1 MINLIYIL
9 IFFILI
15 FVIVVAFRAVTS
27 GLKQKK
33 NLKDNEFKKEP
44 NKDILENIERL
55 KKLRDDGTLNE
66 EEFIKEK
73 KKILEEN

>member
-1 MINLIYIL
+1 MINIIYIL
-9 IFFILI
+9 IFLILV

-33 NLKDNEFKKEP
+33 NLNEDVNKTEP

-66 EEFIKEK
+66 EEFIKAK

>member
-1 MINLIYIL
+1 M
-9 IFFILI
+9 
-15 FVIVVAFRAVTS
+15 TS

-33 NLKDNEFKKEP
+33 NLNEDVNKTEP

-55 KKLRDDGTLNE
+55 KKLRDDGTLSE
-66 EEFIKEK
+66 DEFIKAK

>member
-1 MINLIYIL
+1 MILV
-9 IFFILI
+9 

-33 NLKDNEFKKEP
+33 NLNEDVNKTEP

-55 KKLRDDGTLNE
+55 KKLRDDGTLSE
-66 EEFIKEK
+66 DEFIKAK

>member
-1 MINLIYIL
+1 MINIIYIL
-9 IFFILI
+9 IFLILV

-33 NLKDNEFKKEP
+33 NLNEDVNKTEP

-55 KKLRDDGTLNE
+55 KKLRDDGTLSE
-66 EEFIKEK
+66 DEFIKAK

>member
-1 MINLIYIL
+1 MINIIYIL
-9 IFFILI
+9 IFLILV

-33 NLKDNEFKKEP
+33 NLNEDVNKTEP

-55 KKLRDDGTLNE
+55 KKLRDDGTLSE
-66 EEFIKEK
+66 DEFIKAK
-73 KKILEEN
+73 KKNS

>member
-1 MINLIYIL
+1 MINIIYIL
-9 IFFILI
+9 IFLILV

-33 NLKDNEFKKEP
+33 NLNDDVNKTEP

-55 KKLRDDGTLNE
+55 KKLRDDGTLSE
-66 EEFIKEK
+66 DEFIKAK

>member
-1 MINLIYIL
+1 MILV
-9 IFFILI
+9 

-33 NLKDNEFKKEP
+33 NLNEDVNKTEP

-55 KKLRDDGTLNE
+55 KKLRDDGTLSE
-66 EEFIKEK
+66 DEFIKAK
-73 KKILEEN
+73 KKFLRKIKRI